1 MVWME
6 GKLLVL
12 GEGAYWHQKGFSF
25 LADGTLGASG
35 PALPPG
41 EGRSCPLC
49 AEQPHCLT
57 SSTGCRL
64 GATIHR
70 HKAVTQHPKE
80 CCHSNGAL
88 EGNTLMGQE
97 LFKLSWFLLLLDM
110 QSCNPD
116 DRILLAE
123 AIRSH
128 LAHHGGKLNESYKC
142 S

>member
-64 GATIHR
+64 GATVYR
-70 HKAVTQHPKE
+70 QKAVTQRPKE
-80 CCHSNGAL
+80 CCHSGEAL
-88 EGNTLMGQE
+88 EGKECEERLRALGVLGPEQ
-97 LFKLSWFLLLLDM
+97 
-110 QSCNPD
+110 
-116 DRILLAE
+116 
-123 AIRSH
+123 RS
-128 LAHHGGKLNESYKC
+128 
-142 S
+142 